1 MKLLFV
7 CTGNTCRSGMA
18 RAMASR
24 ELEKDGVAG
33 VEVLSA
39 GTCAISGQ
47 PASPNALAVMQEMGI
62 DLKDH
67 RSAIIDKR
75 MVEEADL
82 ILAMT
87 AGHRQAVYELCPEV
101 GPKLHTLAGYA
112 LMTGD
117 VHDPYGGDLET
128 YRRVADQLEGMI
140 RSAVDRLVK
149 EIRAGL

>member
-7 CTGNTCRSGMA
+7 CTGNTCRSSMA
-18 RAMASR
+18 QAMASR
-24 ELEKDGVAG
+24 ELERTGVAG

-39 GTCAISGQ
+39 GTCTISGQ
-47 PASPNALAVMQEMGI
+47 PASLNALAAMQEMGI

-67 RSAIIDKR
+67 RSTIIDKR

-82 ILAMT
+82 ILVMT
-87 AGHRQAVYELCPEV
+87 ARHRQAVYELCPEV

-117 VHDPYGGDLET
+117 VQDPYGGDLET

-140 RSAVDRLVK
+140 RIAVDRLAN
-149 EIRAGL
+149 EMQAGL